1 MNFLCED
8 SSGVIK
14 AVNSRGREEQ
24 ERHTI
29 RKFNSSLSTAVSS
42 RTVNYRPFEIIGLP
56 EWVITSNETYS
67 TEYPLELI
75 QVIGLKR
82 WWNGSTLQLS
92 FRIVHVECII
102 GAWRTACKFELGLSS
117 SVCKQCD
124 RSLLRKTVHIP
135 NK

>member
-14 AVNSRGREEQ
+14 AVNSRGREEE

-75 QVIGLKR
+75 QVIRLK
-82 WWNGSTLQLS
+82 
-92 FRIVHVECII
+92 
-102 GAWRTACKFELGLSS
+102 
-117 SVCKQCD
+117 
-124 RSLLRKTVHIP
+124 
-135 NK
+135 